1 MIKLRH
7 IFLLDWRIFQDV
19 RRILVK
25 SVGQSARNKGLEVLE
40 VFRTRQLLDKVSRLP
55 DEIR

>member
-1 MIKLRH
+1 MLKLRH